1 MTTGACVVGAGAG
14 ADDWTLWS
22 DEELEEV
29 DGVAADDVPEDDDE
43 PVEDEEDVD
52 DAVEEEADAEW

>member
-1 MTTGACVVGAGAG
+1 
-14 ADDWTLWS
+14 
-22 DEELEEV
+22 
-29 DGVAADDVPEDDDE
+29 VPEDDDE